1 MCTALGLQGNAHL
14 FGRTLDL
21 EYSYDEEV
29 IITPRMFCLEFL
41 SEKPINSHL
50 AIIGVGCVADGKPL
64 YYDAAN
70 EAGLSAAG
78 LNFPENA
85 VYFERQGGF
94 CNLASFEVIP
104 FVLSRCKSVGEAKEL
119 FKNVRITP
127 DDFSKTLKSTPL
139 HWIFADRTDCI
150 TVEST
155 ASGLSVHENPFRVLT
170 NDPPFCHHVT
180 RMADYAHL
188 SSRDPHNT
196 LCPDI
201 PISFYSRGMG
211 GIDLPGDFSS
221 FSRFVRT
228 VFLSHHTTPAPDKAG
243 EISRFFH
250 IMDDVS
256 VPKGAVK
263 TNEGKDVLTVYTSCT
278 DLDTGSYYYVT
289 HKSRRIRALSFSSVP
304 RDADTLYTVKM
315 AEEEEIS
322 YLTPAAKRDTIGKNE
337 IIRNI

>member
-29 IITPRMFCLEFL
+29 IITPRKFCLGFL
-41 SEKPINSHL
+41 HEKSTNPHL

-70 EAGLSAAG
+70 EAGVAAAG
-78 LNFPENA
+78 LNFPGNA
-85 VYFERQGGF
+85 VYFERQDGF

-104 FVLSRCKSVGEAKEL
+104 FILSHCKSVKEAKAL
-119 FKNVRITP
+119 LKNVRITT
-127 DDFSKTLKSTPL
+127 DDFNKTLKSTPL

-155 ASGLSVHENPFRVLT
+155 ASGLSVYENPFRVLT
-170 NDPPFCHHVT
+170 NNPPFWHHVT

-188 SSRDPHNT
+188 SSCDPDNT

-201 PISFYSRGMG
+201 PVSFYSRGMG
-211 GIDLPGDFSS
+211 GIGLPGDFSS
-221 FSRFVRT
+221 FSRFART
-228 VFLSHHTTPAPDKAG
+228 VFLSHHTTPASDKAG
-243 EISRFFH
+243 EIGRFFH
-250 IMDDVS
+250 ILDDVS
-256 VPKGAVK
+256 VPRGAVK
-263 TNEGKDVLTVYTSCT
+263 TKEGKDVLTVYTSCA
-278 DLDTGSYYYVT
+278 DLDTGVYYYVT
-289 HKSRRIRALSFSSVP
+289 HKSRRIRALSPSSVP
-304 RDADTLYTVKM
+304 PDADTLYTVKM

-322 YLTPAAKRDTIGKNE
+322 YLTPVAKHDTIGKNE